1 MKFLTSKNHH
11 MYFLDETR
19 ISVQTEIKDHYVEVE
34 YIDLTPDGRLTLWKA
49 YRWNG
54 SSFVQDTPA
63 CMRASAFHDALCK
76 LMSLGLLPA
85 SVRPVADKLYYD
97 LCREDGMSWLQAKVR
112 WAGLRV
118 YGTISNIG

>member
-1 MKFLTSKNHH
+1 MKYLTSKNPH
-11 MYFLDETR
+11 MYFLDKTR
-19 ISVQTEIKDHYVEVE
+19 ISVQTEIKDHYAKGALME
-34 YIDLTPDGRLTLWKA
+34 LTSDGLLTLWKG

-76 LMSLGLLPA
+76 LISRGLLPA
-85 SVRPVADKLYYD
+85 STRPVADKLYYD

-112 WAGLRV
+112 YAGLRV
-118 YGTISNIG
+118 YGITTNIG

>member
-1 MKFLTSKNHH
+1 MKYSSSKNPH

-19 ISVQTEIKDHYVEVE
+19 ISVQTEIKDHYAEME
-34 YIDLTPDGRLTLWKA
+34 YVDLTPDGRLTLWKA
-49 YRWNG
+49 FRWNG

-76 LMSLGLLPA
+76 LISRDLLPA

-97 LCREDGMSWLQAKVR
+97 LCREDGMSWMQAKIR
-112 WAGLRV
+112 YAGLRV
-118 YGTISNIG
+118 YGITTNIG